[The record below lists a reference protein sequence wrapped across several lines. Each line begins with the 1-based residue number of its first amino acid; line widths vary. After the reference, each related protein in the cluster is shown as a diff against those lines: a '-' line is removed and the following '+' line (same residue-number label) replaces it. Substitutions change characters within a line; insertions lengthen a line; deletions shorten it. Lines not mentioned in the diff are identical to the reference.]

1 MTFTSS
7 LPPTTQRALAYG
19 LTATLAVVIALLTLL
34 PLATPPLASG
44 GGDKVY
50 HFIAF
55 AGLMLPVATLRPR
68 ALLWLIPAALL
79 FGAGIEIVQPFLNRG
94 RELADFLADGA
105 GILAGSAC
113 GLAMHWYRARNV
125 R

>member
-1 MTFTSS
+1 
-7 LPPTTQRALAYG
+7 
-19 LTATLAVVIALLTLL
+19 
-34 PLATPPLASG
+34 
-44 GGDKVY
+44 
-50 HFIAF
+50 
-55 AGLMLPVATLRPR
+55 MLPVATLRPR
-68 ALLWLIPAALL
+68 ALLWMIPAALL